1 MLELLKRMAMQQL
14 MQKMAG
20 NSLGAAET
28 QNAAEGSANGLMG
41 VFQNALGGEGGP
53 SQLQDLLSN
62 NENTS
67 ESNPLFAGIKDKIQ
81 ESLQAQG
88 MSAEEAS
95 TEAAATAPNVIDAM
109 KEKFASEAPE
119 DKGFDF
125 AQLAQIATGGG
136 LGNVGGIIDAAKN
149 ILGK

>member
-1 MLELLKRMAMQQL
+1 MQQL

-20 NSLGAAET
+20 NSLGQAET
-28 QNAAEGSANGLMG
+28 QNAAEASSNGLME
-41 VFQNALGGEGGP
+41 VFQGALGGGAGAD
-53 SQLQDLLSN
+53 QLKDLLSN

-67 ESNPLFAGIKDKIQ
+67 ESNPLFAGIKGKIQ
-81 ESLQAQG
+81 ESLQSQG
-88 MSAEEAS
+88 MSQEEAE

-109 KEKFASEAPE
+109 KERFASEAEE

-125 AQLAQIATGGG
+125 AQLAQLATGGG
-136 LGNVGGIIDAAKN
+136 LGDALNAGNIINAAKN